1 MLECVLVSRFRGG
14 KIGGEEI
21 VHPPVPLGYQ
31 TAVEVDKGALPTSQE
46 VCNKESNCPTE
57 LEADD
62 AKNGG
67 SCS

>member
-31 TAVEVDKGALPTSQE
+31 TAVEVDKGAFTNFS
-46 VCNKESNCPTE
+46 
-57 LEADD
+57 
-62 AKNGG
+62 GG
-67 SCS
+67 LQ